1 MLSGLVA
8 AEDEGGKWKEW
19 RNGLKGKWDRKE
31 GGEKG
36 RSWRLERREDLM
48 ELWLGKKVVEWLVKV
63 AVELDSVK
71 AQLDSPLQLP
81 PSSPSPFL
89 LHSLPS
95 PLRSQ
100 EYSIFLWSS

>member
-1 MLSGLVA
+1 MMLGLVV
-8 AEDEGGKWKEW
+8 EDEGGKWMEW
-19 RNGLKGKWDRKE
+19 RNGRKGKWDLRE

-89 LHSLPS
+89 LHSLPP
-95 PLRSQ
+95 PLCSQ